1 MGYQEIKFEKNS
13 VFLVTG
19 ALLVQTCAKR
29 LQIWDMRFLP
39 LMIFL
44 QAEKKI

>member
-19 ALLVQTCAKR
+19 AAGFIGSNLCEALT
-29 LQIWDMRFLP
+29 DMRFLP